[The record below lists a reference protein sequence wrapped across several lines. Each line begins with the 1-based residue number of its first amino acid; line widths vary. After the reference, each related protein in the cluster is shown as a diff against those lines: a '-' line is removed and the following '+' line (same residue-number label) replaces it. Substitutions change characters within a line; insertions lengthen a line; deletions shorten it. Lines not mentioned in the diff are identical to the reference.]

1 MSEHYPE
8 CPLYNHDHCKELYS
22 PILCAIVRKDK
33 TCLRKIKRPK
43 DQKTEMVAISAIV
56 SRGLH
61 EKVKAYC
68 ATNKITIQSLVIDAL
83 QDKLFGSS

>member
-8 CPLYNHDHCKELYS
+8 CPLYNHNHCKALYG
-22 PILCAIVRKDK
+22 PDLCAIVRKDK

-43 DQKTEMVAISAIV
+43 EQKTEVVSISAIV

-61 EKVKAYC
+61 EKVKAFC
-68 ATNKITIQSLVIDAL
+68 ATNKITIQSLITNVL
-83 QDKLFGSS
+83 QDKLSGSS